1 MSKIAHSSA
10 CGGHFAPSAEMEKIE
25 LCAVIKFLNL
35 KALTMAEIHN
45 ELVAVYGS
53 KAPSISAVKER
64 MAAFKRGREDLGDD
78 PPEWYRPSNACT
90 QCNTEKVL
98 DLVMNDRRM
107 TVSQVRRVVSPDFF
121 GEFENYTFLESLWY
135 GLSENPCCHL
145 RPEVFSRHFWHLKMA
160 AEII

>member
-64 MAAFKRGREDLGDD
+64 MAAFKRGREDLEDD
-78 PPEWYRPSNACT
+78 PRSGIG
-90 QCNTEKVL
+90 
-98 DLVMNDRRM
+98 RRM
-107 TVSQVRRVVSPDFF
+107 LALNTI
-121 GEFENYTFLESLWY
+121 
-135 GLSENPCCHL
+135 
-145 RPEVFSRHFWHLKMA
+145 LKKYL
-160 AEII
+160 IW